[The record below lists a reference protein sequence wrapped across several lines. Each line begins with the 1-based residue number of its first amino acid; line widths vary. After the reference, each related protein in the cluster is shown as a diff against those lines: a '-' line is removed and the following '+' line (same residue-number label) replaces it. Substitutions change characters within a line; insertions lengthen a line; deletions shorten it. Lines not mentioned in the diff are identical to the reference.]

1 MVVQSTRH
9 SVDLAGLPG
18 AAAPGAGPWL
28 AKLAV
33 LLLRG
38 LAVVVLASPA
48 VLAAA
53 WLLG

>member
-1 MVVQSTRH
+1 MQSTRQTIE
-9 SVDLAGLPG
+9 L
-18 AAAPGAGPWL
+18 AAPCRPAVARGAGEWVAL
-28 AKLAV
+28 SAV

-38 LAVVVLASPA
+38 LAIVVLASPV